1 MYTELTARE
10 KSPCPVAEPTGRL
23 NRENG
28 GPRDGDRAPDAPPP
42 TGLPALAPGPLSPC
56 LGLLSRPARLQLW
69 LSGLTSPETRC
80 QSRGRSRAKAPPG
93 TARHLRSQG
102 GSSPRGTENNGR
114 ERPAL
119 RRAHWPPRTAPG
131 NSVFLLA
138 DTDPAGRREGAWA
151 KGIVGGVVHR
161 ADSDRGARSRV
172 WD

>member
-23 NRENG
+23 KRESW

-80 QSRGRSRAKAPPG
+80 QSRGRSARKRAPGHCPAPPESRWLKPEG
-93 TARHLRSQG
+93 HREQWTGEARPPPRSLATENCTWKLCFPIGEYGPSRAEG
-102 GSSPRGTENNGR
+102 GSLGQWHCGRCSPSS
-114 ERPAL
+114 RP
-119 RRAHWPPRTAPG
+119 
-131 NSVFLLA
+131 
-138 DTDPAGRREGAWA
+138 
-151 KGIVGGVVHR
+151 
-161 ADSDRGARSRV
+161 
-172 WD
+172 